1 MEHKACSCS
10 SGLAQ
15 EQCRDLLHLFYHY
28 SFTVWHL
35 FTSMK
40 FSINVFLKY
49 FDCVVLGV
57 KFPGLSLPLR
67 KTGCGGRPC
76 PHSLCCNYPRHSEPP
91 EEQSCHDCL
100 CISLCSLQLLLFSV
114 IVPCLMKLCPPL
126 AQSSEMPFEE
136 LLALYGYEA
145 SDPISEQDSE
155 SNDIP
160 PNLPDMTLDKVR
172 AAVSLGVCCWA
183 ALQLAVLP

>member
-1 MEHKACSCS
+1 
-10 SGLAQ
+10 
-15 EQCRDLLHLFYHY
+15 
-28 SFTVWHL
+28 
-35 FTSMK
+35 MK
-40 FSINVFLKY
+40 PSINTILKY
-49 FDCVVLGV
+49 PRLDCFGV
-57 KFPGLSLPLR
+57 KAPGLCVPLR
-67 KTGCGGRPC
+67 RTGCGVLEGHTPFIVQ
-76 PHSLCCNYPRHSEPP
+76 HHPRHSEPP

-145 SDPISEQDSE
+145 SNPISEQDSE

-172 AAVSLGVCCWA
+172 AAVSSGVYCLRAPRVW
-183 ALQLAVLP
+183 